1 MLISD
6 IKEKNDGIFN
16 IYGSWKNHSS
26 GYSAIVQKNVYDTL
40 LIRISGIIFSFD
52 GNLWI
57 FTSNINDNKTTTKK
71 SFFTMS

>member
-1 MLISD
+1 MFISD

-16 IYGSWKNHSS
+16 ICGSWKDHIS
-26 GYSAIVQKNVYDTL
+26 GYSAIVQKIVYNTL
-40 LIRISGIIFSFD
+40 SIRISGIIFSFD

-71 SFFTMS
+71 IFFTMS

>member
-16 IYGSWKNHSS
+16 ICGSWRNHSS
-26 GYSAIVQKNVYDTL
+26 GYSAIVQKTVYDTL

-57 FTSNINDNKTTTKK
+57 FTSNVNDNKATTKK
-71 SFFTMS
+71 IFFTMS